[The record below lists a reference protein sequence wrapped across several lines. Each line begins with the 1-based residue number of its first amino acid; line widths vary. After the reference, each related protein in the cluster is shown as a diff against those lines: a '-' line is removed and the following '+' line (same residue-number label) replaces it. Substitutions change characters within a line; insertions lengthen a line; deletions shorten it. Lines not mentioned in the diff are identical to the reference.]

1 MAKTAHAAEIENP
14 KVGKKDEGPGGNDE
28 HGTGN
33 ENAFN
38 PFSVALENFDHAA
51 RLLDLDDNIRQ
62 QMRLPERELTVHF
75 PVEMRDGG
83 FRMFTGYRVQHST
96 ARGPGK
102 GGIRYHPQVTL
113 DEVRALASWMTW
125 KCAVVN
131 IPFGGAKGGV
141 VCDPKRMDR
150 MELENLTRRYTTEI
164 SNIIGPQRDIPAPD
178 VYTNPQIMAWM
189 MDTYSMAKGYSVPG
203 VVTGKPVAIGGSQGR
218 DEATARGCVYVI
230 AEAAKYCGLE
240 LRNARVS
247 VQGFGNAGAVA
258 ARLLHDE
265 YDCRIVAVSDS
276 TGAIFNG
283 QGLDPH
289 RLVEHKATS
298 GAVAGFSDSEPISPE
313 EVLTLDCD
321 VLVPAALENAITK
334 RIAAKV
340 KASIIAEAANGP
352 TVPDADRILFGN
364 GKIILPDILANAGG
378 VTVSYF
384 EWVQN
389 NTGQFWQLDEVN
401 TRLKEVMIRA
411 FTELQNVARKF
422 KVDSRCAAYIMAIQ
436 RVHEAIRFR
445 GIFP

>member
-1 MAKTAHAAEIENP
+1 MAKAQAVEPEQP
-14 KVGKKDEGPGGNDE
+14 QRKSD
-28 HGTGN
+28 N
-33 ENAFN
+33 ENGFN
-38 PFSVALENFDHAA
+38 PFEVALENFDHAA
-51 RLLDLDDNIRQ
+51 KLLDLDHNIRQ

-75 PVEMRDGG
+75 PVEMRDGD

-102 GGIRYHPQVTL
+102 GGVRYHPLVTL

-141 VCDPKRMDR
+141 VCDPKQMDR

-164 SNIIGPQRDIPAPD
+164 SHIIGPQRDIPAPD
-178 VYTNPQIMAWM
+178 VYTNSQVMAWM
-189 MDTYSMAKGYSVPG
+189 MDTYSMSKGYSVPG
-203 VVTGKPVAIGGSQGR
+203 VVTGKPLSIGGSEGR
-218 DEATARGCVYVI
+218 EEATARGCVYVI

-240 LRNARVS
+240 LRHARVS
-247 VQGFGNAGAVA
+247 VQGFGNAGSIA

-265 YDCRIVAVSDS
+265 HDCRIAAASDS

-289 RLVEHKATS
+289 RLIEYKRVTGS
-298 GAVAGFSDSEPISPE
+298 VADFPDSEPISRE

-321 VLVPAALENAITK
+321 VLIPAALENAITK
-334 RIAAKV
+334 RIAPKV

-352 TVPDADRILFGN
+352 TVPEADRILYGD

-389 NTGQFWQLDEVN
+389 NTGYFWQLEEVN
-401 TRLKEVMIRA
+401 RRLKEVMIRA
-411 FTELQNVARKF
+411 FNELQNVARKF
-422 KVDSRCAAYIMAIQ
+422 GVDSRCAAYIVAIQ
-436 RVHEAIRFR
+436 RAHEAIRFR
-445 GIFP
+445 GIYP